1 MPNIRP
7 LSNELHRAL
16 LEARNPDGGWPYFA
30 GKASRLEPT
39 AWALLALHAVGDPAA
54 RHPFSDWP
62 RRGLWWL
69 DKSSGEVNVAFNAL
83 AGVAL
88 SALGAPRELTRDLV
102 EALIGFEGE
111 TTGYGPED
119 KQNNSLQ
126 GWSWIEGTFSW
137 LEPTAWA
144 LIALKRLDRARGI
157 RRIEVGEQLI
167 VDRACFDG
175 GWNYGNAWALDKQ
188 LPGHVPT
195 TAIGLL
201 ALRDRADL
209 TVVKR
214 ALQFLESHRTSERAA
229 LSLGL
234 ARIALA
240 SCGSDPAVLDD
251 ALETQWRRTR
261 YLENI
266 HAMAVAFYALRGG
279 PAHRA
284 FDIG

>member
-1 MPNIRP
+1 MPDVR
-7 LSNELHRAL
+7 LLADELHTAIL
-16 LEARNPDGGWPYFA
+16 DARNPDGGWPYYA

-39 AWALLALHAVGDPAA
+39 AWALLALQAA
-54 RHPFSDWP
+54 GSPTTWHPLADWP
-62 RRGLWWL
+62 RKGSWWL

-88 SALGAPRELTRDLV
+88 SALGAPRELPGGLV
-102 EALIGFEGE
+102 EALIGFKGE
-111 TTGYGPED
+111 TTQYGPND

-126 GWSWIEGTFSW
+126 GWGWIAGTFSW

-144 LIALKRLDRARGI
+144 VIALKRLDRARGI

-167 VDRACFDG
+167 LDRACYDG

-201 ALRDRADL
+201 AMRDRADL
-209 TVVKR
+209 AVVKR
-214 ALQFLESHRTSERAA
+214 ALKFLELRKTTERAA

-234 ARIALA
+234 ARIAL
-240 SCGSDPAVLDD
+240 GSYGADPAALDE

-261 YLENI
+261 YLGNI
-266 HAMAVAFYALRGG
+266 HSISVASYAIQGS
-279 PAHRA
+279 PAYRA